1 MNDMILKISGLKTYF
16 HAESGQVKA
25 VDGVDIAVPRG
36 GIVGVVGE
44 SGSGKS
50 VTGMTVMGLLP
61 NTAEIAAGEIEFD
74 GMNLLSMPDAERQT
88 LRGSRIGM
96 VFQSA
101 LTGLDPSFRIGS
113 QLIEVIRR
121 HQTVSR
127 REAEAAALEALELVS
142 MPEAG
147 RRMRSYPHE
156 LSGGQ
161 RQRVLIAA
169 ALACKPD
176 LLIADEPTTALDATV
191 QKQIVDLLV
200 DVNRRLGT
208 AIMIVTHDF
217 GVVARMCEHV
227 VVMRAGRVVEQGPVT
242 SVLQDPQADYT
253 KALISAV
260 PKFDLSAEDR
270 SVPRAERRLTE
281 LGKPERLPRVN
292 RFARDIQVGSDGLTP
307 AERRKSDLPV
317 IRVRDLRKEF
327 PIKRGTTFAAVKGVD
342 LDIERGETFGLIGE
356 SGSGKTTI
364 GRMVLGLVSSTS
376 GSIQFEGNE
385 ITRIDTGQ
393 DKGFRRRLRQRTQIV
408 FQDSGSAFNR
418 RRTVGEQIAFGM
430 TRFELCEPELARERT
445 YELLERVGMQ
455 PRHYGRYPH
464 EFSGGQ
470 KQRLG
475 IARALASEPEF
486 LVLDEPTAALDVS
499 VQAQILNLLKDL
511 QSERRLTMLLITH
524 NLPLVE
530 FMCERAAVLNHG
542 EIVESGTV
550 DSIFTRPQNP
560 ITRKLVDAVLEPH
573 VATHAA

>member
-1 MNDMILKISGLKTYF
+1 MKDMILQVRGLKTYF
-16 HAESGQVKA
+16 NTDSGQVRA
-25 VDGVDIAVPRG
+25 VDGVDISVPRG

-61 NTAEIAAGEIEFD
+61 PTAQIAGGDVLFD
-74 GMNLLSMPDAERQT
+74 GTDLLAMSGSERQK

-101 LTGLDPSFRIGS
+101 MTGLDPSFRIGS
-113 QLIEVIRR
+113 QLVEVIRR
-121 HQTVSR
+121 HQNVGR
-127 REAEAAALEALELVS
+127 KEAERAALEALELVS
-142 MPEAG
+142 MPEAE

-227 VVMRAGRVVEQGPVT
+227 VVMRAGKVVEQGSVAA
-242 SVLQDPQADYT
+242 VLQDPQDDYT

-260 PKFDLSAEDR
+260 PKFALSAEDR
-270 SVPRAERRLTE
+270 RVPRAERRLTE

-292 RFARDIQVGSDGLTP
+292 RFARDLQVGGDGMTP
-307 AERRKSDLPV
+307 AERRKADLPV
-317 IRVRDLRKEF
+317 IQVRELRKEF
-327 PIKRGTTFAAVKGVD
+327 PIKRGVTFAAVKGVD
-342 LDIERGETFGLIGE
+342 LDIRRGETFGLIGE

-364 GRMVLGLVSSTS
+364 GRMILGLVDSTS
-376 GSIQFEGNE
+376 GSIEFEGND
-385 ITRIDTGQ
+385 ITRINAGQ

-418 RRTVGEQIAFGM
+418 RRSVGDQIAFGM
-430 TRFELCEPELARERT
+430 TQFGLCEPDVARERT

-455 PRHYGRYPH
+455 PAHYARYPH

-475 IARALASEPEF
+475 IARALASEPEL

-511 QSERRLTMLLITH
+511 QAERRLTMLLITH

-542 EIVESGTV
+542 LIVESGSV
-550 DSIFTRPQNP
+550 DRMFTRPQHA
-560 ITRKLVDAVLEPH
+560 ITQKLVDAVLEPR
-573 VATHAA
+573 VDVTAA